1 MASSRPPS
9 RYPSIDSRSSR
20 LSDPPPPPPD
30 LKNPK
35 KTHLPSLRRLVSAPT
50 VPRQSPPPPP
60 PTTALT
66 RTRSK
71 SNDHDLGSMVRK
83 LMEKKPKA
91 AADRPV
97 LAIPV
102 DFIAED
108 MKKTAKGSNF
118 TALHRKLFQK
128 KAMESADRTDVRAL
142 TEVKSNTRTL
152 AMVLR
157 SERELLS
164 QNKEFESE
172 VAELRLKLEEKDREV
187 DKLKDLCL
195 RQREEIG
202 ALKNVI
208 LFPDSM
214 SSHLREILG
223 GGGSDLNRVI
233 PSIQKQVSSL
243 TGQLQC
249 LADNLSQVKVDQDP
263 VMTCSNRS
271 FSSLSTPSHDGML
284 ANCSEFVSMVTET
297 IGSPDDMFL
306 KDLNPCLTPYSV
318 KTKSM
323 EYEEMTNFDYS
334 PEYRSSGNK
343 TTLSS
348 ESEMYEGFSGHNF
361 SKSSEYR
368 YRQNYV
374 SSAQKASK
382 SDDDKF
388 FTGKINQK
396 RIY

>member
-9 RYPSIDSRSSR
+9 RYPSFDSRSSR

-50 VPRQSPPPPP
+50 VPRRSPPPLPP
-60 PTTALT
+60 PTALA

-71 SNDHDLGSMVRK
+71 SNDHNLGSMVRK

-91 AADRPV
+91 AAADRP
-97 LAIPV
+97 
-102 DFIAED
+102 
-108 MKKTAKGSNF
+108 
-118 TALHRKLFQK
+118 K
-128 KAMESADRTDVRAL
+128 KATGSADRTEVRAL
-142 TEVKSNTRTL
+142 TEGKSNTRTL

-164 QNKEFESE
+164 QNKEFELE

-249 LADNLSQVKVDQDP
+249 LADNLSQVQVDKDP

-271 FSSLSTPSHDGML
+271 FSSPRTPSHDGML
-284 ANCSEFVSMVTET
+284 ANSSEFLSMVTET

-306 KDLNPCLTPYSV
+306 KDLNPCLTPYSA
-318 KTKSM
+318 KTKST

-368 YRQNYV
+368 YQQNYV

-382 SDDDKF
+382 SDDNKF
-388 FTGKINQK
+388 FTESSVVELLSSVVLG
-396 RIY
+396 